1 LIPGVR
7 LICWP
12 TTTSTCPDTI
22 LDHLPCK
29 GLVEIEKWEGVG
41 WHSTVFSLTRAGA
54 RAAAIVRWPV
64 KTGINWPPRPLKYL
78 KVYEY
83 EKGSF
88 PLIRLHYQW
97 VPCYHC
103 EEPACVSACP
113 ADAIHQIVCGVKF
126 SPFETIVNIA
136 EPVMLAPN
144 GK

>member
-1 LIPGVR
+1 MTQYGFFFDQSRCTGCRDCTVACKNWHQLPPG
-7 LICWP
+7 
-12 TTTSTCPDTI
+12 
-22 LDHLPCK
+22 
-29 GLVEIEKWEGVG
+29 
-41 WHSTVFSLTRAGA
+41 
-54 RAAAIVRWPV
+54 
-64 KTGINWPPRPLKYL
+64 PLKYL